1 MSIGLFALSDLIH
14 VLVPT
19 IAINRLQMRRDQ
31 KLISVTFIGIPPLL
45 TIGSTLLRLYITI
58 IFSNMTHLVDYAG
71 VVNGFASNE
80 RCLVILMGCAPT
92 LRPSKSLQLNS
103 GIIHTAPD
111 MTHMKRHREQPSPI
125 DSMDDSSPTCSPG
138 ATTLR
143 ISIESAPSIAKLIA
157 FPRPLHTKS
166 VESYSPV

>member
-1 MSIGLFALSDLIH
+1 
-14 VLVPT
+14 
-19 IAINRLQMRRDQ
+19 
-31 KLISVTFIGIPPLL
+31 
-45 TIGSTLLRLYITI
+45 
-58 IFSNMTHLVDYAG
+58 MTHLVDYAG

-103 GIIHTAPD
+103 GIIHTAP
-111 MTHMKRHREQPSPI
+111 HREQPSPI
-125 DSMDDSSPTCSPG
+125 DSMGDSSPTCSPG

-143 ISIESAPSIAKLIA
+143 ISIESAPSIAKLIT